1 LFIIK
6 NVFFKHSS
14 PAIVTD
20 KYEFGKK
27 MGDGNFAIVRR
38 SKVRGSERE
47 FAIKII
53 DKSKMKV

>member
-1 LFIIK
+1 MF
-6 NVFFKHSS
+6 FFKHSS